1 MTKFKCQSLFEA
13 VGFAIVMVSVSV
25 VLWFGYLGMLGCL
38 QTTMVQIHKKLVAV
52 RT

>member
-1 MTKFKCQSLFEA
+1 MKSKAKWLFEA
-13 VGFAIVMVSVSV
+13 VAFGTVMVSVTI

-38 QTTMVQIHKKLVAV
+38 QTVMVNVHKKLVAV